1 MKKIQLRQLIREAIK
16 ENNGQ
21 TSPYPFESVNDV
33 MMYLANNN
41 VSIIE
46 PYLIKSINGTL
57 EEEEENSP
65 VPLTPKRIGEIVEQ
79 IINSEIRR

>member
-1 MKKIQLRQLIREAIK
+1 MNKSELRQLIREEIK
-16 ENNGQ
+16 ENLNQ
-21 TSPYPFESVNDV
+21 TPTSFKSVNDV
-33 MMYLANNN
+33 MRYLADNN

-57 EEEEENSP
+57 EDEEENSP

-79 IINSEIRR
+79 IIKAESNR

>member
-1 MKKIQLRQLIREAIK
+1 MNKSELRTLIREEIK
-16 ENNGQ
+16 ENLNQ
-21 TSPYPFESVNDV
+21 TPTSFKSVNDV
-33 MMYLANNN
+33 MRYLADNN

-57 EEEEENSP
+57 EDEEENSP

-79 IINSEIRR
+79 IIKAESNR